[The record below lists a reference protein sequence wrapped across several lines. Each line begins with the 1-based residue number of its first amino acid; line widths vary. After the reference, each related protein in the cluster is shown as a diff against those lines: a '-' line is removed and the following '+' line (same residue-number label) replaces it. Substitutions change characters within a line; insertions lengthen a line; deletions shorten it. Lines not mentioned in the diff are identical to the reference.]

1 MLFQIKSRK
10 RVKELAEILTA
21 KREVESITDLIKDLS
36 EKIDSRFLEPS
47 GWIQVMRLL
56 QERHDLICENEG

>member
-1 MLFQIKSRK
+1 MSIQIKSRK

>member
-1 MLFQIKSRK
+1 MSIQIKSRK

-47 GWIQVMRLL
+47 GWIQVMQLL
-56 QERHDLICENEG
+56 QERHDLICEKEG